1 MTETPFQVEKVFWE
15 KEGTFNP
22 WYISENFKSI
32 PLNQLKLNKKKKIL
46 VVENDTFSLGF
57 LKSDVDY
64 HHVVQG
70 THQGKSFMVSY
81 CIMCNSGVVLNPVV
95 EGEFLF
101 FKSTG
106 LYNGQLINK
115 DTKTESIWHHL
126 TGECLHGEL
135 KGKKLEVEYLKET
148 TIKEELL
155 NNPDLQILISKKHK
169 TMKKM
174 MSIGMGYFDKLTKVN
189 KNLLPSFF
197 ANTIIEEDLTLPRMT
212 NGLVVK
218 IGDTARFY
226 EAKKIKTGMTDTLN
240 GEEIELF
247 KSKVPYA
254 LTKNKKRP
262 LQYYMKWYAFKVNF
276 PDGELY

>member
-1 MTETPFQVEKVFWE
+1 MSSISFQIEKVFWE

-32 PLNQLKLNKKKKIL
+32 PLNELKFKKGKKIL
-46 VVENDTFSLGF
+46 VVENDKFSIGF
-57 LKSDVDY
+57 LKTDVDY

-70 THQGKSFMVSY
+70 TFQEKSFMVSY

-95 EGEFLF
+95 DGEFLF
-101 FKSTG
+101 FKSAG

-148 TIKEELL
+148 TVREELL
-155 NNPDLQILISKKHK
+155 NNPNLHILISEEHR

-174 MSIGMGYFDKLTKVN
+174 MSLGMSLFDKLTKIN

-197 ANTIIEEDLTLPRMT
+197 ANTIIKEDRTLPRMT
-212 NGLVVK
+212 NGLVIK
-218 IGDTARFY
+218 IGDLAKFY
-226 EAKKIKTGMTDTLN
+226 EAKKIKTGMSDTIN
-240 GEEIELF
+240 GEEVELF
-247 KSKVPYA
+247 NSKVPYA
-254 LTKNKKRP
+254 ITKNEKRP
-262 LQYYMKWYAFKVNF
+262 LQFYMKWYAFKINF
-276 PDGELY
+276 PNGELY